1 MDGVIYPENLAAIG
15 ASPAPGNSPEQPT
28 AIAPAMPAESPLEMP
43 VQSLTQFD
51 RRSRRQPN
59 DKSLNWWTFVSRII
73 VFGGGFALT
82 AYGANEMF
90 GVINVGAITVLKWL
104 LLVLFVINFS
114 WIAFSFCASLA
125 GTAWLLTKGREK
137 GKPVQPLRERTAVVM
152 PIYNETPARVMSAM
166 QAMIEEVALTGQGG
180 HFDWFLL
187 SDTTNPDIWIE
198 EERAFTGLRARVAG
212 KAHIYYRH
220 RPKNTARKTGNI
232 ADFVTRWGGAYAH
245 MLVLDA
251 DSLMSADTILRLTE
265 AMENDP
271 DAAIIQSP
279 PLIINRNTLLA
290 RLQQFAARFQGP
302 IVSAGLQAWSGTSGN
317 YWGHN
322 AVIRMRAFADH
333 CGLPVL
339 RGNPPFGGHIM
350 SHDFIEAAL
359 LRRAGYSIYMLPA
372 LTGSYEESPPSLID
386 LAIRDRRWC
395 QGNLQHIRVIFA
407 KGFTLATRQHIAQGI
422 MSYLASPLWLAQLL
436 VGIVLVL
443 QSTYI
448 RPEYFSDQVT
458 LVPAWPVFDAE
469 RALWLFGVTMAVL
482 LAPKFFGMIVAIC
495 KARVR
500 RNSGGALGIFFSTLL
515 EIILSSLFAPIMMLI
530 QTGSVLRILSGRDA
544 GWNPQRRDDG
554 SIPLRAI
561 IGRHFSHTILGI
573 VTLIAAFLIAPSLA
587 AWMSPTIAGLIF
599 AIGLSWASGQLAI
612 GLALKAMGLLRT
624 PEETQAPGVAIRAAQ
639 ILAENQGPDEPGN
652 ALAAIHAD
660 PGLRAVHETFLPSGS
675 PHIRGQIDPNRAL
688 AEAKLNDAHSLEEAI
703 AWIKPAECSVLLHD
717 RALIDMLARLPL
729 RPAS

>member
-1 MDGVIYPENLAAIG
+1 MNSAALEPDVSHEKPAAITL
-15 ASPAPGNSPEQPT
+15 PIIT
-28 AIAPAMPAESPLEMP
+28 PAMPAESPLAMP

-51 RRSRRQPN
+51 RRTRRKPH
-59 DKSLNWWTFVSRII
+59 DKSLNWWTFFSRIV

-90 GVINVGAITVLKWL
+90 GVINVGTITVLKWL

-125 GTAWLLTKGREK
+125 GAAWLLTKGREK
-137 GKPVQPLRERTAVVM
+137 GLPVKPLRERTAVVM
-152 PIYNETPARVMSAM
+152 PIYNETPARVMCAM
-166 QAMIEEVALTGQGG
+166 QAMIEEVALTGKGE

-187 SDTTNPDIWIE
+187 SDTTNPDVWIE
-198 EERAFTGLRARVAG
+198 EERAFTGLRARVAS
-212 KAHIYYRH
+212 KAQVYYRH
-220 RPKNTARKTGNI
+220 RPKNNARKTGNI
-232 ADFVTRWGGAYAH
+232 SDFVTRWGGSYAH

-302 IVSAGLQAWSGTSGN
+302 IVSAGLQAWSGASGN

-372 LTGSYEESPPSLID
+372 LSGSYEESPPSLID
-386 LAIRDRRWC
+386 LAVRDRRWC
-395 QGNLQHIRVIFA
+395 QGNLQHIRIIFA

-422 MSYLASPLWLAQLL
+422 MSYLASPLWLGQLL

-482 LAPKFFGMIVAIC
+482 LAPKFFGMFVAIF

-500 RNSGGALGIFFSTLL
+500 RASGGAIGIFFSTLL

-554 SIPLRAI
+554 TIPLRTI
-561 IGRHFSHTILGI
+561 VGRHFWHTILGI
-573 VTLIAAFLIAPSLA
+573 ITLVAAFLIAPSLA

-599 AIGLSWASGQLAI
+599 AIGLSWASGQLGI
-612 GLALKAMGLLRT
+612 GLALKAIGLLRT
-624 PEETQAPGVAIRAAQ
+624 PEETQAPDVAVRAAK
-639 ILAENQGPDEPGN
+639 ILTENPGPDEPAN
-652 ALAAIHAD
+652 ALAAIHQNPD
-660 PGLRAVHETFLPSGS
+660 LRAVHEAFLPPGS
-675 PHIRGQIDPNRAL
+675 LHVRGQVDPNRAVV
-688 AEAKLNDAHSLEEAI
+688 EAKLNDAHSVEEAI
-703 AWIKPAECSVLLHD
+703 AWIKPSECSVLLHD
-717 RALIDMLARLPL
+717 RALIDMLARLPA
-729 RPAS
+729 RSDSE